1 MRRRGSILIL
11 LLAALALWVGMIL
24 FMNRQAPTL
33 GGQFVFLVLFGA
45 AITSTL
51 SPLILVIRERQVPSG
66 TKGPSLMS
74 AFGHAALF
82 GLLGVVLMTLQFLRL
97 LNLTT
102 AILLALVVGLLEVL
116 LSLRRRT

>member
-1 MRRRGSILIL
+1 
-11 LLAALALWVGMIL
+11 
-24 FMNRQAPTL
+24 MNRQPPTL
-33 GGQFVFLVLFGA
+33 GGQLAFLVLFGA

-66 TKGPSLMS
+66 TKGLSLTS
-74 AFGHAALF
+74 AFGHASLF